1 MGLGSLKD
9 SSSKSKPFSAKNR
22 KENLRGIFDMIY
34 SAGFNSDP
42 DYAYLQEAFDCETMP
57 KLFDVLEEYKTHND
71 FLKLKVSF

>member
-1 MGLGSLKD
+1 M
-9 SSSKSKPFSAKNR
+9 
-22 KENLRGIFDMIY
+22 RGIFDMIY